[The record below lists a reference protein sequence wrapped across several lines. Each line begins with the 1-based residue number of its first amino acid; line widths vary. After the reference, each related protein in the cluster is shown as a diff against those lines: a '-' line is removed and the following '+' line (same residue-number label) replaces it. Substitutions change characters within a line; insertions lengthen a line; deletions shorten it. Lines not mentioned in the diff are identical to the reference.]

1 MMSASFNQFQPAT
14 YLDAITVVMFH
25 FTRTRIISTH
35 FNTRAMFQLG
45 NAFLKVVS
53 RDNPQEITL
62 ALFRRRSSS
71 KHNTEMVFN
80 ASADADLR
88 RLKEEIWREK
98 EKIQRPEEEN
108 RKKEL
113 RLAREMEERARR
125 QRDRRM

>member
-1 MMSASFNQFQPAT
+1 
-14 YLDAITVVMFH
+14 
-25 FTRTRIISTH
+25 
-35 FNTRAMFQLG
+35 MFQLG

-53 RDNPQEITL
+53 RDNPLEITFVL
-62 ALFRRRSSS
+62 IRRTSSS

-80 ASADADLR
+80 ASSADADLR
-88 RLKEEIWREK
+88 RLKKEIKREK
-98 EKIQRPEEEN
+98 EKIQRTEEEN